1 MMTMKTY
8 IWILAALLL
17 SACQLEGEAGTPS
30 ASLST
35 AEVKPKLV
43 MVNYSETPV
52 PTATIDY
59 QSTIAVVQQEAQRAQ
74 QEADQAQAEADAA
87 KRLMVDA
94 TVTKEAVMLIAAQM
108 TQSSEVLSAQGTQM
122 AVQVTASAFPTS
134 IPLTV
139 TAQYRNDS
147 VRETQQAANDPKFIQ
162 DRADAE
168 TYAKNAGNLMA
179 VEIGLKWAVALFVVA
194 LGAALVIFVMR
205 SEPKKVEAETVEEV
219 KPIFMKKDTS
229 NGQYK
234 LTRVRTDVPCS
245 NEQLMELAE
254 GVCRDGMTLAINQW
268 QKQRTIVHKSINDIR
283 QFFLDNEWAHELKTK
298 KGELFL
304 LDVGEEWL
312 EECLALGEPPLP
324 YVCVIPSP
332 EPENVSELEPVI

>member
-1 MMTMKTY
+1 MTMKTY

-147 VRETQQAANDPKFIQ
+147 VRETQQAANDPSFIEQ
-162 DRADAE
+162 RANAE
-168 TYAKNAGNLMA
+168 AYAENAGMLMA
-179 VEIGLKWAVALFVVA
+179 VEIGLKWAIALFVVA

-219 KPIFMKKDTS
+219 RPIFMKKDTS

-245 NEQLMELAE
+245 NEQLMVLAE
-254 GVCRDGMTLAINQW
+254 GICKNGMTLAINPW
-268 QKQRTIVHKSINDIR
+268 QGTIVHKSIDVIR
-283 QFFLDNEWAHELKTK
+283 QFFLDNEWARELKSK
-298 KGELFL
+298 KGELFV
-304 LDVGEEWL
+304 LDVGEQWL

>member
-1 MMTMKTY
+1 MKKY
-8 IWILAALLL
+8 IFVLAALLL
-17 SACQLEGEAGTPS
+17 SACQLEGEAGTPL

-35 AEVKPKLV
+35 ADVKPKLV
-43 MVNYSETPV
+43 MVSYSETPV

-59 QSTIAVVQQEAQRAQ
+59 QSTIAVVQEEAQRAQ
-74 QEADQAQAEADAA
+74 QAANQAQAEADAA

-162 DRADAE
+162 ERADAE

-179 VEIGLKWAVALFVVA
+179 VEIGLKWAIALFVVA

-205 SEPKKVEAETVEEV
+205 SEPKKEEPVEVRAFV
-219 KPIFMKKDTS
+219 PIPMRRDTS

-234 LTRVRTDVPCS
+234 MTKIRTDVPCS
-245 NEQLMELAE
+245 KEQLKVLAD
-254 GVCRDGMTLAINQW
+254 GILNKGMTLSINPW
-268 QKQRTIVHKSINDIR
+268 QKTIVHKSINDIR
-283 QFFLDNEWAHELKTK
+283 QFFFDNEWARELKSK

-304 LDVGEEWL
+304 LEVGEDWL
-312 EECLALGEPPLP
+312 DQCLARGEPPEP

-332 EPENVSELEPVI
+332 EPVSGSNLIPVI

>member
-1 MMTMKTY
+1 MTMKIY
-8 IWILAALLL
+8 ILALAALLL
-17 SACQLEGEAGTPS
+17 SACQLEGEAGAPS

-43 MVNYSETPV
+43 MVSYSETPV

-59 QSTIAVVQQEAQRAQ
+59 QSTIAVVQQEAQIAQ
-74 QEADQAQAEADAA
+74 QEANQAQAEADAA

-147 VRETQQAANDPKFIQ
+147 VRETQQAANDPSFIEQ
-162 DRADAE
+162 RANAE
-168 TYAKNAGNLMA
+168 AYAENAGMLMA

-205 SEPKKVEAETVEEV
+205 SDPKKVEAEKVEEV
-219 KPIFMKKDTS
+219 RPIFMKKDTS

-245 NEQLMELAE
+245 NEQLMVLAE
-254 GVCRDGMTLAINQW
+254 GICKNGMTLAINPW
-268 QKQRTIVHKSINDIR
+268 QRTIVHKSIDDIR
-283 QFFLDNEWAHELKTK
+283 QFFLDNEWARELKSK
-298 KGELFL
+298 KGELFV
-304 LDVGEEWL
+304 LDVGEQWL

>member
-43 MVNYSETPV
+43 MVSYSETPV

-59 QSTIAVVQQEAQRAQ
+59 QSTIAVVQEEAQRAQ
-74 QEADQAQAEADAA
+74 QAANQAQAEADAA

-147 VRETQQAANDPKFIQ
+147 VRETQQAANDPSFIEQ
-162 DRADAE
+162 RANAE
-168 TYAKNAGNLMA
+168 AYAENAGMLMA
-179 VEIGLKWAVALFVVA
+179 VEIGLKPSKY
-194 LGAALVIFVMR
+194 R
-205 SEPKKVEAETVEEV
+205 
-219 KPIFMKKDTS
+219 
-229 NGQYK
+229 
-234 LTRVRTDVPCS
+234 
-245 NEQLMELAE
+245 
-254 GVCRDGMTLAINQW
+254 AI
-268 QKQRTIVHKSINDIR
+268 
-283 QFFLDNEWAHELKTK
+283 
-298 KGELFL
+298 
-304 LDVGEEWL
+304 
-312 EECLALGEPPLP
+312 
-324 YVCVIPSP
+324 
-332 EPENVSELEPVI
+332 

>member
-1 MMTMKTY
+1 MKKY
-8 IWILAALLL
+8 IFVMALLL
-17 SACQLEGEAGTPS
+17 TACAGTE
-30 ASLST
+30 T
-35 AEVKPKLV
+35 ATEQPVLNTPRAAV
-43 MVNYSETPV
+43 MNVAQAASETPV

-59 QSTIAVVQQEAQRAQ
+59 QSTIAVVQEEAQRAQ
-74 QEADQAQAEADAA
+74 QEANQAQAEADAA

-94 TVTKEAVMLIAAQM
+94 TVIKEAVMLIAAQM

-122 AVQVTASAFPTS
+122 AVQVTASAFQTS

-162 DRADAE
+162 ERADAE
-168 TYAKNAGNLMA
+168 TYAKNAGRLMA
-179 VEIGLKWAVALFVVA
+179 VEIGLKWAIALFVVA

-219 KPIFMKKDTS
+219 RPIFMKKDTS

-245 NEQLMELAE
+245 NEQLMVLAE
-254 GVCRDGMTLAINQW
+254 GICKNGMTLAINPW
-268 QKQRTIVHKSINDIR
+268 QRTIVHKSIDDIR
-283 QFFLDNEWAHELKTK
+283 QFFLDNEWARELKSK
-298 KGELFL
+298 KGELFV
-304 LDVGEEWL
+304 LDVGEQWL

>member
-1 MMTMKTY
+1 MKKY
-8 IWILAALLL
+8 ILVLAALLL

-35 AEVKPKLV
+35 AEVNPKLV
-43 MVNYSETPV
+43 MVSYSETPV

-74 QEADQAQAEADAA
+74 QEANQAQAEADAA

-147 VRETQQAANDPKFIQ
+147 VRETQQASNDPTFIEQ
-162 DRADAE
+162 RANAE
-168 TYAKNAGNLMA
+168 AYAENAGMLMA

-205 SEPKKVEAETVEEV
+205 NEPKKVEAETVEEV
-219 KPIFMKKDTS
+219 RPIFMKKDTS

-254 GVCRDGMTLAINQW
+254 GICNDGMTLAINQW
-268 QKQRTIVHKSINDIR
+268 QKQRTIVHKSIDDIR
-283 QFFLDNEWAHELKTK
+283 QFFLDNEWARELKTK

-312 EECLALGEPPLP
+312 AECLALGEPPLP

-332 EPENVSELEPVI
+332 EPVSGSNLVPVI

>member
-1 MMTMKTY
+1 MTTMKKY
-8 IWILAALLL
+8 ILVIFALLL
-17 SACQLEGEAGTPS
+17 TACNMPDTATEQAVLNTPR
-30 ASLST
+30 A
-35 AEVKPKLV
+35 AV
-43 MVNYSETPV
+43 MNVAQAASETPV

-59 QSTIAVVQQEAQRAQ
+59 QSTIAVVQQEAQIAQ
-74 QEADQAQAEADAA
+74 QEANQAQAEADAQR
-87 KRLMVDA
+87 RLMVDA
-94 TVTKEAVMLIAAQM
+94 TVTHEAVMLIAAQM
-108 TQSSEVLSAQGTQM
+108 TQSSELLSAQGTQG
-122 AVQVTASAFPTS
+122 AAAVTASAFPTS

-147 VRETQQAANDPKFIQ
+147 VRETQQAANDPSFIEQ
-162 DRADAE
+162 RANAE
-168 TYAKNAGNLMA
+168 AYAENAGMLMA
-179 VEIGLKWAVALFVVA
+179 VEIGLKWAIALFVVA

-219 KPIFMKKDTS
+219 RPIFMKKDTS

-245 NEQLMELAE
+245 NEQLMVLAE
-254 GVCRDGMTLAINQW
+254 GICKTDMTLAINPW
-268 QKQRTIVHKSINDIR
+268 QRTIVHKSIDDIR
-283 QFFLDNEWAHELKTK
+283 QFFLDNEWARELKSK
-298 KGELFL
+298 KGELFV
-304 LDVGEEWL
+304 LDVGEQWL

>member
-1 MMTMKTY
+1 MRRY
-8 IWILAALLL
+8 FIVLAALLL

-43 MVNYSETPV
+43 MVSYSETPV

-59 QSTIAVVQQEAQRAQ
+59 QATIWLVQQEAQRAQ

-94 TVTKEAVMLIAAQM
+94 TVTHEAVMLIAAQM

-147 VRETQQAANDPKFIQ
+147 VRETQQAANDPTFIEQ
-162 DRADAE
+162 RANAE
-168 TYAKNAGNLMA
+168 AYAENAGMLMT
-179 VEIGLKWAVALFVVA
+179 VEIGLKLAIALFVVA

-205 SEPKKVEAETVEEV
+205 EPKKVEAVEV
-219 KPIFMKKDTS
+219 QAFVPIPMRKDTS

-234 LTRVRTDVPCS
+234 MTKIRTDVPCS
-245 NEQLMELAE
+245 KEQLMVLAE
-254 GVCRDGMTLAINQW
+254 GILNNGMTLAINPW
-268 QKQRTIVHKSINDIR
+268 QKTIVHKSIDDIR
-283 QFFLDNEWAHELKTK
+283 QFFLDNDWAHKLKSK
-298 KGELFL
+298 NGELFL
-304 LDVGEEWL
+304 LEVGEEWL
-312 EECLALGEPPLP
+312 DQCFARGEPPLP

-332 EPENVSELEPVI
+332 EPVSGSNLVPVI